1 MKTFTAILKGIVTIL
16 SKAFLIVLFSCSKL
30 IEVTSK
36 AIGDGIQENLKSK
49 P

>member
-1 MKTFTAILKGIVTIL
+1 MKTFTAILKGIFTIL
-16 SKAFLIVLFSCSKL
+16 SKAFLLILFSFSKL
-30 IEVTSK
+30 IEVTAK